1 MILEKA
7 NASADSLTRLQAM
20 NEIAMVHE
28 ALGNYEKPN
37 LFWKTSWSKG
47 RTNWVGPENDQV
59 LDIRIDL
66 AKVYRRI
73 GKLEIAENDC
83 SQILSLLNDQNRS
96 EDDPLL
102 LKCMT
107 ELAEIYL
114 ANEKVSQAE
123 SLSRNASLKDLVCT
137 WAKTIPSV

>member
-1 MILEKA
+1 
-7 NASADSLTRLQAM
+7 M

-37 LFWKTSWSKG
+37 LFGKPLGAKDE
-47 RTNWVGPENDQV
+47 RTGSENDQV

-123 SLSRNASLKDLVCT
+123 SLSRSVFEISRLYLGE
-137 WAKTIPSV
+137 TIPSV